1 MDPRTKLLNSMQVTQ
16 STSNFLYLYPCA
28 LVQVL
33 VQEQQGDQLHPMAG
47 EPAAVL
53 VDDQAS

>member
-1 MDPRTKLLNSMQVTQ
+1 MDPRTKLLNSMQVKLNQPLT
-16 STSNFLYLYPCA
+16 FFIFIP
-28 LVQVL
+28 VQVL